1 MTVHSGVAVVTG
13 GGGGLGAATCRRL
26 ASDGWR
32 VVVVDIA
39 EDGAAAVVDAIVA
52 DGGVAVPAICDIS
65 EPRRVKDL
73 QDQVQAAW
81 GEPATALVNL
91 AGAVRNAVLSKVT
104 DDDFDLVLRTH
115 LYATMHT
122 VRAFAPGMK
131 AAGRGRIVNTSSVA
145 ARGVVAGLSYS
156 SAKGGIEGLTRSA
169 AVELARNAITV
180 NCIEPGVIATGMF
193 LGTPADF
200 QDAQVAQI
208 PAGRPGQ
215 PEEIAAAVSFLVS
228 PDAGYITG
236 QTLTVCGGLSVGAL
250 R

>member
-1 MTVHSGVAVVTG
+1 MDVAEPGATAVTE
-13 GGGGLGAATCRRL
+13 
-26 ASDGWR
+26 S
-32 VVVVDIA
+32 
-39 EDGAAAVVDAIVA
+39 IVA
-52 DGGVAVPAICDIS
+52 AGGEAAPFVADLADPA
-65 EPRRVKDL
+65 EVERVRAE
-73 QDQVQAAW
+73 VAERFSHPV
-81 GEPATALVNL
+81 GALVNL
-91 AGAVRNAVLSKVT
+91 AGAVRNAVLSKLA

-131 AAGRGRIVNTSSVA
+131 TAGWGRIVNTSSVA
-145 ARGVVAGLSYS
+145 ARGVIAGVSYS

-169 AVELARNAITV
+169 AIELARHGVTV

-193 LGTPADF
+193 LDTPREF

-208 PAGRPGQ
+208 PAGRVGD

-228 PDAGYITG
+228 GESGYITG